1 MLRITLL
8 DINQS
13 LVVRMGTMILY
24 AKMRKKIISDPI
36 TLLILILRLGISML
50 N

>member
-1 MLRITLL
+1 
-8 DINQS
+8 
-13 LVVRMGTMILY
+13 MGTMILY
-24 AKMRKKIISDPI
+24 AKMRKKIINDPI